1 MTTIN
6 TNVGALFAKAN
17 GSLATMKME
26 KSMLRLS
33 SGLRINGAADDAA
46 GAAVATTMRSQL
58 MGTNMAIRNSA
69 DAVGLIQTAESGS
82 QTITNMLLRMRELGV
97 QMNNGIYT
105 TSDRANAYKEFDALR
120 TEIQKIATYTSFNSN
135 DLLQGSVSTT
145 MRAGDTNSETIAVAI
160 SDIRGTALGI
170 SAISLATITNAAS
183 SVTALDT
190 AVANLAGFQA
200 ALGALQNR
208 FQHNVDNLTKA
219 SMYTE
224 QAIGRIVDANFATE
238 TSELSKQQI
247 LGQAAT
253 AMLAQANQSKQSVLA
268 LLQ

>member
-1 MTTIN
+1 
-6 TNVGALFAKAN
+6 
-17 GSLATMKME
+17 
-26 KSMLRLS
+26 
-33 SGLRINGAADDAA
+33 
-46 GAAVATTMRSQL
+46 
-58 MGTNMAIRNSA
+58 MAEYEWA
-69 DAVGLIQTAESGS
+69 Q
-82 QTITNMLLRMRELGV
+82 ITLGK
-97 QMNNGIYT
+97 
-105 TSDRANAYKEFDALR
+105 NA
-120 TEIQKIATYTSFNSN
+120 EIQKIATYTSFNSN

-145 MRAGDTNSETIAVAI
+145 MRAGNSNSETIAVAI

-208 FQHNVDNLTKA
+208 FQYNIDNLTKA
-219 SMYTE
+219 SMFTE
-224 QAIGRIVDANFATE
+224 QAIGRIVDADFAKE

-253 AMLAQANQSKQSVLA
+253 AMLAQANSSKQSVLQ